1 MTAYLAICNGY
12 KRHLAFTL
20 PAADQQRVA
29 ILEALTVWYL
39 GLHCAEWS
47 ILYFA
52 SNETFVSTRV

>member
-12 KRHLAFTL
+12 KRHLAFAL

-29 ILEALTVWYL
+29 ILEALTVWHL
-39 GLHCAEWS
+39 GLHCTEWS